1 MMRSSQRAARKA
13 TLLHLRCAEPSSA
26 APPEPAKAPDPR
38 PEMVCFRDQTMAM
51 VRHYFELSS
60 QLGRLPSLMGRE
72 FFRAKVSHH
81 AIPSFEEQA
90 VFVRDVE
97 LSIGKL
103 NAEHQ
108 EIVTIAGLYSFS
120 QQEIA
125 AMLHISRASV
135 SAWFAEALD
144 ALSEIFLQAGLLRE
158 NRPDR
163 RQRQVMR
170 RHSCAARLP
179 KKRPHRVQFAPD
191 ARGAPAAVPRPR
203 SDCADAIALGA
214 VC

>member
-1 MMRSSQRAARKA
+1 MRSSQIAARKA
-13 TLLHLRCAEPSSA
+13 KLLLMHCAEQPPAAA
-26 APPEPAKAPDPR
+26 APPAETPDSR
-38 PEMVCFRDQTMAM
+38 PEMVCFRNQTLAM

-60 QLGRLPSLMGRE
+60 QVGRLPSLMGRE

-81 AIPSFEEQA
+81 GIPSFEEHA

-108 EIVTIAGLYSFS
+108 EIVTIAGLYHFS
-120 QQEIA
+120 QDEIA
-125 AMLHISRASV
+125 AMLHISRAAV
-135 SAWFAEALD
+135 SEWFAEALD
-144 ALSEIFLQAGLLRE
+144 ALAEIFLQAGLLSE
-158 NRPDR
+158 EQPDR

-170 RHSCAARLP
+170 TGAP
-179 KKRPHRVQFAPD
+179 KKGPRRVEFAVDRGGLPD
-191 ARGAPAAVPRPR
+191 DIPKLRPR
-203 SDCADAIALGA
+203 CEDWGDLGA